1 MKFKMIKLKNL
12 LIVILIL
19 VLIISIFVIVVI
31 NKSETAVLANGTT
44 ISNKKYGWGVRRAEN
59 HEQPDIAIYKNIL
72 DKYKGISMGNNEQK
86 IVYLTFDQGYEAGY
100 TPKILDVLKENN
112 VKATFF
118 ITGHYLNSE
127 TDLVKRMVDEG
138 HIVRQSHSKS
148 L

>member
-1 MKFKMIKLKNL
+1 MIKLKNL

-59 HEQPDIAIYKNIL
+59 HEQPDIAVYKNIL
-72 DKYKGISMGNNEQK
+72 DKYKGISMGNKEQK

>member
-1 MKFKMIKLKNL
+1 MIKLKNL
-12 LIVILIL
+12 LIVSLILIF
-19 VLIISIFVIVVI
+19 IISIFVITII

-44 ISNKKYGWGVRRAEN
+44 ISNKKYGWGLKRAEN
-59 HEQPDIAIYKNIL
+59 HEQPDITIYKNIL
-72 DKYKGISMGNNEQK
+72 DKYKGICMGNKEQK

-127 TDLVKRMVDEG
+127 TALVKRMVDEG
-138 HIVRQSHSKS
+138 HIVR
-148 L
+148 